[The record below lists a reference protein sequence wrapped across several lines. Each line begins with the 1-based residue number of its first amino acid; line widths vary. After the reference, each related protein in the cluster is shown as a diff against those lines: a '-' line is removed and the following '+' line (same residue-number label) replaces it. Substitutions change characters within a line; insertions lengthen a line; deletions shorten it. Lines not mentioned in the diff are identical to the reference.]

1 MLPELT
7 KGQRDDLERLI
18 DRHGLGN
25 LLKGIAHICA
35 DKSEHV
41 LTAWQDR
48 QTSRAW
54 DKAEIKIYNLSESLS
69 DLVK

>member
-7 KGQRDDLERLI
+7 KGQRDDLKRLI

-48 QTSRAW
+48 QISRAW
-54 DKAEIKIYNLSESLS
+54 DKAEIEIYNLAEGLPESI
-69 DLVK
+69 K